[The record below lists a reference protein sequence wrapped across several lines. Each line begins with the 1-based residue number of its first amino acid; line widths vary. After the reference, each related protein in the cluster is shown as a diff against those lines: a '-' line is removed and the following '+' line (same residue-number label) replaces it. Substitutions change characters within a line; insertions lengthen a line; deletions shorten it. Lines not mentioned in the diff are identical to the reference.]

1 MTRRPDL
8 LAGLSEREA
17 ADVVALG
24 VPVSLVAGEVLFELG
39 EEATSLYVIQSGLIT
54 LAMPMKIAGREE
66 NVRIDERAPGQTV
79 GWSTLIPP
87 HRFTLTATAPVDTE
101 LLAFPR
107 SRLLEHFENE
117 PLVGYA
123 VSTNIAALVGER
135 LQVFQAMW
143 LREMQQI
150 VNATH
155 A

>member
-8 LAGLSEREA
+8 LAGLDDREV
-17 ADVVALG
+17 ADILALG
-24 VPVSLVAGEVLFELG
+24 QPVGLAAGETLFRLG
-39 EEATSLYVIQSGLIT
+39 EEATSLYVIQAGLIT
-54 LAMPMKIAGREE
+54 LAMPMQIGGREQ
-66 NVRIDERAPGQTV
+66 NVRIDERAAGQTV

-87 HRFTLTATAPVDTE
+87 HRFTLTATAPVVAE

-107 SRLLEHFENE
+107 RTLLPYFDSHPRVGHVVSRN
-117 PLVGYA
+117 V
-123 VSTNIAALVGER
+123 AALVGER

-150 VNATH
+150 VNAAH